1 MLGVHEKITP
11 FARGDFLTGAKISRD
26 SGATIGAGG
35 SCPPFSNFSIF
46 YVFIPTPF
54 NALPPPPVLE
64 FMATPLVLDS
74 RLEQK
79 RKYTEHVKF
88 EQS

>member
-54 NALPPPPVLE
+54 NALPPPPRIRIYGDALG
-64 FMATPLVLDS
+64 FGLTF
-74 RLEQK
+74 R
-79 RKYTEHVKF
+79 TEKKIH
-88 EQS
+88 